1 MGINDFSKDSRDSN
15 TVPIIRIGEVVS
27 VSDSTKSGRI
37 KVKITGIDDTET
49 EGSLIKCVP
58 LLPKYLTILPKPGE
72 CVFVFQYENNN
83 TNPTASFKT
92 KRFWIGPLITQP
104 TKLDGENYT
113 DAMSILPDG
122 YVKLKDPKIEDG
134 TYGNDEDITLQGRYN
149 TDIIQKDRQIWLRA
163 GKFIEGANNDFNS
176 KDVGYIQL
184 KYGGEKLKRETVDKE
199 IVNYITPSPEIVISV
214 KLKTILT
221 TDVVLS
227 NKLPKERYKEN
238 DIDRTEL
245 FIEVRN
251 IKTGELITGLENET
265 DYIGSVSRQQALDAT
280 KEFIDT
286 NKGDRWQIKSDSS
299 DVIKIYKGEGNI
311 AQFTAEPIEV
321 KKKIKVN
328 KVSKKDDPT
337 SSVIN
342 VVASKINLLS
352 ISDGANTFEL
362 TDPEN
367 LITDDEQERINNEAH
382 PLVYGDTLVEFLE
395 LIKKY
400 VISHVHPYN
409 GLPADPSKT
418 TTDVMGFDLNK
429 ILNKNINSN

>member
-1 MGINDFSKDSRDSN
+1 MGINEYSKDSRDTQ

-27 VSDSTKSGRI
+27 VIDSTKSGRI

-49 EGSLIKCVP
+49 EDSLINCVP
-58 LLPKYLTILPKPGE
+58 LLPKYLSILPKPGE

-113 DAMSILPDG
+113 DALSILPDG
-122 YVKLKDPKIEDG
+122 YVKLKDPKIEQG
-134 TYGNDEDITLQGRYN
+134 AYGNDEDVTIQGRYN

-163 GKFIEGANNDFNS
+163 GKFIEGANNEFNS
-176 KDVGYIQL
+176 KDIGYIQL

-199 IVNYITPSPEIVISV
+199 IVNYITPSPEIVIYV
-214 KLKTILT
+214 KMKTILT
-221 TDVVLS
+221 TNEVLS
-227 NKLPKERYKEN
+227 NKLPEERYKES
-238 DIDRTEL
+238 DVDRTEL
-245 FIEVRN
+245 FMQVRN
-251 IKTGELITGLENET
+251 IKSGELIDGFEDET
-265 DYIGSVSRQQALDAT
+265 IVTRQSALNAAKT
-280 KEFIDT
+280 FIDA
-286 NKGDRWQIKSDSS
+286 NKGTKWQINSDSS

-311 AQFTAEPIEV
+311 ARFTSEPIEV
-321 KKKIKVN
+321 KKTIKVN

-342 VVASKINLLS
+342 VVATKINLLS
-352 ISDGANTFEL
+352 IAEGANTFEL
-362 TDPEN
+362 ADPEN
-367 LITDDEQERINNEAH
+367 LITDDEQEKINNDAH

-395 LIKKY
+395 LVQNY
-400 VISHVHPYN
+400 VKSHVHPYN
-409 GLPADPSKT
+409 GLPADPSTIKT
-418 TTDVMGFDLNK
+418 NVTGFNLET

>member
-1 MGINDFSKDSRDSN
+1 MGINEYSKDSRDTQ

-27 VSDSTKSGRI
+27 VIDSTKSGRI

-49 EGSLIKCVP
+49 EDSLINCVP
-58 LLPKYLTILPKPGE
+58 LLPKYLSILPKPGE

-113 DAMSILPDG
+113 DALSIFPYG
-122 YVKLKDPKIEDG
+122 YVKLKDPKIDDG
-134 TYGNDEDITLQGRYN
+134 AYGNDEDVTLQGRYN

-163 GKFIEGANNDFNS
+163 GKFIEGANNEFNS
-176 KDVGYIQL
+176 KDIGYIQL

-199 IVNYITPSPEIVISV
+199 VINYITPSPEIVIYV
-214 KLKTILT
+214 KMKTILT
-221 TDVVLS
+221 TNEVLS
-227 NKLPKERYKEN
+227 NKLPEERYKES
-238 DIDRTEL
+238 DVVRTEL

-251 IKTGELITGLENET
+251 IKSGELIVGFEDET
-265 DYIGSVSRQQALDAT
+265 IVTRQSALNAAT
-280 KEFIDT
+280 NFINA
-286 NKGDRWQIKSDSS
+286 NKGTKWQINSDSS

-311 AQFTAEPIEV
+311 ARFTSEHIEV
-321 KKKIKVN
+321 KKIIKVN

-342 VVASKINLLS
+342 VVATKINLLS
-352 ISDGANTFEL
+352 IAEGANTFEL
-362 TDPEN
+362 ADPEN
-367 LITDDEQERINNEAH
+367 LITDDEQEKINNDAH
-382 PLVYGDTLVEFLE
+382 PLVYGDTLVEFLV
-395 LIKKY
+395 LVQKY
-400 VISHVHPYN
+400 VASHVHHQDAPN
-409 GLPADPSKT
+409 NTPDGSTLT
-418 TTDVMGFDLNK
+418 TNVTGFKLET

>member
-1 MGINDFSKDSRDSN
+1 MGINDYSKDSRDTQ

-27 VSDSTKSGRI
+27 VTDTTKSGRI

-58 LLPKYLTILPKPGE
+58 LLPKYLSILPKPGE
-72 CVFVFQYENNN
+72 CVFVFQYENNS

-113 DAMSILPDG
+113 DSLSILPDG
-122 YVKLKDPKIEDG
+122 YVKLKDPKIEEG
-134 TYGNDEDITLQGRYN
+134 AYGNDEDVTLQGRYN

-163 GKFIEGANNDFNS
+163 GKFTEGDNNKFNS
-176 KDVGYIQL
+176 KDIGYIQL
-184 KYGGEKLKRETVDKE
+184 KYGGEKLKREVVDKE
-199 IVNYITPSPEIVISV
+199 IINYITPSPEIVINV
-214 KLKTILT
+214 KMKTVLT

-227 NKLPKERYKEN
+227 NKLPEERYKKS

-245 FIEVRN
+245 FIEVNN
-251 IKTGELITGLENET
+251 IKSGELIIGLENET
-265 DYIGSVSRQQALDAT
+265 DFTGSGSRQQALDAAT
-280 KEFIDT
+280 TFIND
-286 NKGDRWQIKSDSS
+286 NKGEKWQIKSDSS
-299 DVIKIYKGEGNI
+299 DVIKIYKGVGNI

-342 VVASKINLLS
+342 VVATKINLLS
-352 ISDGANTFEL
+352 IADGANTFEL
-362 TDPEN
+362 ADPEN
-367 LITDDEQERINNEAH
+367 LITDDEQEKINNEAH

-395 LIKKY
+395 LVKKY

-418 TTDVMGFDLNK
+418 TTDVMGFNLNT